1 MVSSHHKKCHPE
13 PVEGLKNKFSIG
25 IFLTLILGIA
35 LILLSIVVGKNEL
48 FLILNGNLG
57 SIGDFI
63 FTYATYIG
71 DGIIWVPV
79 GIWVLM
85 YHRQKWVLLFS
96 LIIISTAFVNMGKYV
111 LLPEEPRPYAA
122 IENKTAIHTV
132 SGVDIHTIYSFP
144 SGHTT
149 TAFSV
154 YLLLLLLTDS
164 SVLLVVG
171 LLLAA
176 MAGYSRIYLAQHFPL
191 DVGAGM
197 ITAVIAVLISKYLQ
211 EKIRNKK

>member
-1 MVSSHHKKCHPE
+1 MTKS
-13 PVEGLKNKFSIG
+13 KF
-25 IFLTLILGIA
+25 FLAVAITTVLGIT

-63 FTYATYIG
+63 FKYATYLG
-71 DGIIWVPV
+71 DGIIWIPV
-79 GIWVLM
+79 GIWVLI

-197 ITAVIAVLISKYLQ
+197 ITAVIAVLISKYLE
-211 EKIRNKK
+211 EKLRIKK